1 MKNSVAKMLR
11 TPRFRQLV
19 IKNKKLYNRKKIK
32 KKVIIN
38 KQIQFIHIPRTGGRY
53 LNYVLTQNN
62 HYYIHDDYSR
72 KFKGIEIPHLS
83 YPENLNFHYHS
94 FSKRFTIVRN
104 PVDRFISMLR
114 DFNPINEEKIDS
126 IFKNQDSF
134 YEFVNNARV
143 VNLSNWFLP
152 QINFIDHKTKL
163 WKFEDKLENNFFK
176 WLLDNFNLKI
186 IDKDY
191 ESVKFKIKS
200 IHMNKFVLNE
210 KQKQYIKNYYYQDYK
225 I

>member
-1 MKNSVAKMLR
+1 M
-11 TPRFRQLV
+11 
-19 IKNKKLYNRKKIK
+19 
-32 KKVIIN
+32 IIN
-38 KQIQFIHIPRTGGRY
+38 KEIQFIHIPRTGGRY

-62 HYYIHDDYSR
+62 HHYIHDDYSR
-72 KFKGIEIPHLS
+72 TFKNIEIPHLS
-83 YPENLNFHYHS
+83 YPENLNFHYHT

-104 PVDRFISMLR
+104 PVDKFISALR
-114 DFNPINEEKIDS
+114 DFNAINEEKIDS

-134 YEFVNNARV
+134 DEFVNNARV
-143 VNLSNWFLP
+143 VDFANWFLP

-191 ESVKFKIKS
+191 ESIKFKIKN
-200 IHMNKFVLNE
+200 IYMNKFVLNE

-225 I
+225 ILNY

>member
-1 MKNSVAKMLR
+1 M
-11 TPRFRQLV
+11 
-19 IKNKKLYNRKKIK
+19 
-32 KKVIIN
+32 IIN

-53 LNYVLTQNN
+53 LTHLLYENN
-62 HYYIHDDYSR
+62 HYCTDNNYIHT
-72 KFKGIEIPHLS
+72 FKDIETPHLS
-83 YPENLNFHYHS
+83 YPENVYFYYYT
-94 FSKRFTIVRN
+94 FSKRFSIVRN
-104 PVDRFISMLR
+104 PVDRFISALR
-114 DFNPINEEKIDS
+114 DLNKINEEKIDS

-134 YEFVNNARV
+134 DEFVNSARSIDS
-143 VNLSNWFLP
+143 SNRFLP

-191 ESVKFKIKS
+191 ESVKFKIKN
-200 IHMNKFVLNE
+200 IYMNNFVLNE

-225 I
+225 VLNY